1 MSYVGWGV
9 SEQVG
14 RVCICVCDMSL
25 WGPKDP
31 HDDEYPMW
39 IYIGSQIC
47 PFGGVLYG
55 ASFLIS
61 TEEGRS

>member
-14 RVCICVCDMSL
+14 KVCICVCDMSL

-47 PFGGVLYG
+47 LLVEFCMVQ
-55 ASFLIS
+55 AS
-61 TEEGRS
+61 